1 MPRYMHTYIYIYIYI
16 CVYISCIYRFY
27 DPSEGAVLLD
37 DTDIRTLNTRW
48 LRNCMGYVGQEPV
61 LFAGTKAEN
70 IAYGLDK
77 QVDGDQDEE
86 TIRRKV
92 TDR

>member
-1 MPRYMHTYIYIYIYI
+1 MNLLL
-16 CVYISCIYRFY
+16 RFY

-61 LFAGTKAEN
+61 LFAGTIAEN

-77 QVDGDQDEE
+77 QVDGDQDEA
-86 TIRRKV
+86 TIRSKV
-92 TDR
+92 